1 MPSRSFGITPSLF
14 LVLATVST
22 ATAATAG
29 RVPVNNYVAIDGS
42 GSMYGTIDDLRN
54 QVKMKLPSI
63 MGPDDTLSMVV
74 FSSRGEVHKV
84 CEGVKTWDF
93 KSVYPLIDRLVR
105 ATNMTG
111 FIDPL
116 KEIAA
121 MRDRVGAKHPGA
133 NSFWFLSDGDENQG
147 SRAQVIEA
155 MKLASAKMDSVT
167 VVEFG
172 RYANRALLTDMAT
185 TGNGRRI
192 FAPNFAAY
200 EPEFEATMGRKLTGG
215 KRVDVKLDGEPVAGL
230 VYGFQGN
237 DLLTFSVANGHVSV
251 PKDVSFIS
259 YLSASAVGENQH
271 TLETFAKVSAMGA
284 TANPRAIS
292 PTSEM
297 ALGVNHAYAALSL
310 FAVRLKGEVVIPL
323 LKSLGDV
330 KLIEAFST
338 CFGKEKYSDFEKLAR
353 EAAFGRGRFEKGYNP
368 DAVPA
373 DDAFTVFRLLEILT
387 KNQGNKL
394 RIEEFEKSYAKI
406 GRAKIASAENLT
418 VDEAA
423 KVEEYNAEIDVL
435 RADLKGKRS
444 SMVIEQI
451 KEKIAAVEAKIQV
464 ILDSKSPALKF
475 EATPVPEGI
484 PMTNLIF
491 NEETPNVSV
500 QTTRQGKVALKD
512 RIQAE
517 MARLVADSKANP
529 ANDSENADKLL
540 QIAKIPEV
548 MDTFRFRNYAIL
560 KDGWCNADEL
570 PVRLTKATLDE
581 LVAAGFTMAMLKDPP
596 ASFPTAGNVDVT
608 IILKGMPTMNRQ
620 MVKETSARKLFE
632 LEYRLTKL
640 RAEQKVYKA
649 FKTETV
655 GAKKSEGFVATYGE
669 YAEKFLKELGLT
681 ESGGFAPKVTTA
693 DPIDFYMSRI
703 LTVMLY
709 EEGAKDKI
717 AAGKAATG
725 KLDTLPSMAELNK
738 KIAANGKMAGG
749 AALMAEV
756 VKEVEAFKK
765 SDVYTK
771 AKDPEALFAAWIE
784 GQADQTV
791 KETRAALRE
800 KAQMVFSI
808 IVGQVWFSEPEY
820 ATPVAFTIP
829 TKKDPR
835 NLLGTLATM
844 TTVDGSKVDFI
855 VGQEEEKVL
864 V

>member
-1 MPSRSFGITPSLF
+1 MPSRSFRITTSLF
-14 LVLATVST
+14 LVLAAVST
-22 ATAATAG
+22 ATPAVAAP
-29 RVPVNNYVAIDGS
+29 VPVNNYVCIDGS

-63 MGPDDTLSMVV
+63 MGPNDTLSMVV

-84 CEGVKTWDF
+84 CEGVKMADF

-105 ATNMTG
+105 ATNYTG

-147 SRAQVIEA
+147 SRAQVIDA

-185 TGNGRRI
+185 VGNGRRL
-192 FAPNFAAY
+192 FAANFAAY

-237 DLLTFSVANGHVSV
+237 DLLTFSVANGFVSV
-251 PKDVSFIS
+251 PEDVTAIS
-259 YLSASAVGENQH
+259 YISATAVGDATRHLSLTQ
-271 TLETFAKVSAMGA
+271 LAKDNNDKVKGDY
-284 TANPRAIS
+284 TGLDN
-292 PTSEM
+292 
-297 ALGVNHAYAALSL
+297 AYAALSL

-323 LKSLGDV
+323 LKALGDV

-387 KNQGNKL
+387 KNPGNKL

-423 KVEEYNAEIDVL
+423 KVGEYNAEIDVL
-435 RADLKGKRS
+435 RADMKGKRS

-451 KEKIAAVEAKIQV
+451 KEKIAVVEAKIQA

-484 PMTNLIF
+484 PMTSLVF

-500 QTTRQGKVALKD
+500 LTTRQGKVALKD

-517 MARLVADSKANP
+517 MARLVADSKATP

-548 MDTFRFRNYAIL
+548 MDTFRYRNYAPI

-596 ASFPTAGNVDVT
+596 TSFPTAGDVDVT

-620 MVKETSARKLFE
+620 MVKETSALKLFE

-640 RAEQKVYKA
+640 RAAQKVYKA

-655 GAKKSEGFVATYGE
+655 GAKKSEGFVAIYGE
-669 YAEKFLKELGLT
+669 HAEKFLKELGLT

-771 AKDPEALFAAWIE
+771 AKDPETLFAAWIE